1 MTRISPQDMAR
12 AVGAVRAMDFGEKK
26 APADEV
32 FRVQPHMLAS
42 VVAQKELGVSL
53 EKIDFLLHILLIC
66 FQAMKES
73 GLTWIT
79 VTEDE
84 QERQMQTLRGDFRG
98 ERLHERSSSGRTI
111 AAVYKQPSRE
121 MARSLREFGDG
132 QLAEADCSGGIG
144 QIRHAGRLESRQLH
158 RLRQVGGRV
167 RPHRGRTRGKAAPA
181 DK

>member
-84 QERQMQTLRGDFRG
+84 QERQMQRYVAIFEASACMNDPRRDELLQQYINSHP
-98 ERLHERSSSGRTI
+98 EKWLVAYVSS
-111 AAVYKQPSRE
+111 E
-121 MARSLREFGDG
+121 MASWLKRIAPEESDKYVM
-132 QLAEADCSGGIG
+132 LAVWNLVNCIAFAKL
-144 QIRHAGRLESRQLH
+144 AGE
-158 RLRQVGGRV
+158 
-167 RPHRGRTRGKAAPA
+167 
-181 DK
+181 